1 MDPLVGQGDRCTGWV
16 WLILVQPEGCKEWD
30 VVDAVPLEMAPVTA
44 EQAMED
50 AVAALLALGLVM
62 AHDLARM
69 ANGERLW

>member
-1 MDPLVGQGDRCTGWV
+1 MD
-16 WLILVQPEGCKEWD
+16 
-30 VVDAVPLEMAPVTA
+30 AAPLEMAPVTA